1 MQARLMTAE
10 AGSTAGPVTDPDR
23 LAAYAQQYAEEG
35 YVLVKGLLSSEE
47 AAAYRQESHRLL
59 TALNRDD
66 DATWA
71 SAADVSGMLPT
82 QLKHLHDA
90 QFYSAAFSRLLVD
103 PRFTEVAAAVLGTPN
118 VQLHHTKLFVKPP
131 ENGSPFPLHQDHPFF
146 PHTYHRVGAA
156 IFHFDDAPEEKG
168 CIRVIP
174 GSHRAGPREHDPA
187 GSFHLPDVPFESSVP
202 QPAQAGDVIFF
213 TYLTVHG
220 SGVNVSNEART
231 TWLVQYRD
239 PADPVTVRT
248 HEHSL
253 GQGMMLAGVD
263 PTGRR

>member
-1 MQARLMTAE
+1 MQARVLDTESDAR
-10 AGSTAGPVTDPDR
+10 GTDGR
-23 LAAYAQQYAEEG
+23 LADYAQQYAEQG
-35 YVLVKGLLSSEE
+35 FVLVKGLLSKEE
-47 AAAYRQESHRLL
+47 AAAYRAESHRLL
-59 TALNRDD
+59 ESLNRDD
-66 DATWA
+66 DPTWGSA
-71 SAADVSGMLPT
+71 SDVAGMVPT
-82 QLKHLHDA
+82 RLKHLHDA

-103 PRFTEVAAAVLGTPN
+103 PRFTDVVAAVLGTPN
-118 VQLHHTKLFVKPP
+118 VQLHHTKMFVKPP

-146 PHTYHRVGAA
+146 PHEQHRVGAA

-168 CIRVIP
+168 CIRVVP
-174 GSHRAGPREHDPA
+174 GSHLQGPREHDPA

-202 QPAQAGDVIFF
+202 QPAEAGDVIFF

-220 SGVNVSNEART
+220 SGVNVSDEART

-239 PADPVTVRT
+239 PTDRVIGHA

-253 GQGMMLAGVD
+253 GQGMMLAGTD